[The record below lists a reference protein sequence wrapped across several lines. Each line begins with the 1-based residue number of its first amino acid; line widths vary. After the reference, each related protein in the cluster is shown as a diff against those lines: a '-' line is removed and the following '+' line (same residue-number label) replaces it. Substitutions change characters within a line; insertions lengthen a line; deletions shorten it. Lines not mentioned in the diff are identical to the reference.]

1 MKKIPFL
8 MLLVAMMLTLTSWE
22 TENGKRET
30 ENSSAHFSPLV
41 VQHSPL
47 SFPSD
52 TTKASKDTTKT
63 KHHTVKDT
71 SVAYT
76 DTLGEI
82 SIEAEKGLRVVDVL
96 NKSLKTDPNT
106 PKQKSVSDI
115 LGSKATDYIMHPF
128 AWKERKKEKKLKKD
142 KENLLKLDAA
152 KTYEDE
158 LTEAIYRQLREDSIA
173 NAKKKQEEKK

>member
-1 MKKIPFL
+1 
-8 MLLVAMMLTLTSWE
+8 MLTLTSW
-22 TENGKRET
+22 KT
-30 ENSSAHFSPLV
+30 ENSSAHFSPSV

-47 SFPSD
+47 SFPAD
-52 TTKASKDTTKT
+52 TTKASKDSTKQYT
-63 KHHTVKDT
+63 AKDT

-115 LGSKATDYIMHPF
+115 LGSRATDYIMHPF

-142 KENLLKLDAA
+142 KESILKLDAA

-173 NAKKKQEEKK
+173 NAKKKQGENK